1 MNEEFRDP
9 STGTW
14 WNNRASAALGN
25 EISRMIWEGVAKPWK
40 PPSTKPTS
48 PPKPSFVPS
57 AGVPATRASGFSK
70 AATAVAAVGAAA
82 LLVSWLSSR
91 SQKPVAFKPE
101 QSSH

>member
-9 STGTW
+9 STGTS

-48 PPKPSFVPS
+48 QPKPSFVPS
-57 AGVPATRASGFSK
+57 AGVPATRASAKPAQSLVYHHGGRYPPSSEAK
-70 AATAVAAVGAAA
+70 STQVAT
-82 LLVSWLSSR
+82 
-91 SQKPVAFKPE
+91 PE
-101 QSSH
+101 GSP